1 MTDVALP
8 ELLPIPRAKS
18 WPVVGALPY
27 LPKDP
32 LGFCLKAA
40 LDGEGLV
47 RLDVG
52 PMKVYVVSHPDYMR
66 HILVTNAGNYNKG
79 SIMDGI
85 RVALGNG
92 LFTSDGELWR
102 RQRRLMQ
109 PAFHQRH
116 IAHMGETIAEELAGA
131 IQRWAPAIDSG
142 TPIDILEESI
152 QLNIRITL
160 RTLFGATTD
169 SSEAARLR
177 RTTDAV
183 FQGMARR
190 VWTFFV
196 PSWLPTP
203 GGTKYR
209 QTIRALDEHI
219 YDIIASRRANLE
231 QHDDLLNVLLV
242 ARDDETL
249 ESMSD
254 QQIRDEIFTFFLA
267 GYESTA
273 STIAWTCYLLSINP
287 AVGRALRAE
296 LDATLGDRAPVY
308 ADLPGLAL
316 TRMVIKEALR
326 LYPAFPMYFRTAIGA
341 DTIGPYSLPAGASIV
356 LNAYAMHHDPRYW
369 TDPEMFDPDRFSAE
383 RFGAD
388 ERNAYYPFGR
398 GQRMCIGES
407 MALTTAQMAVATIAQ
422 NFETQ
427 VPAGSVVLGH
437 YAMTYT
443 PKNGLPLTFRPRA
456 RGVIDG

>member
-1 MTDVALP
+1 
-8 ELLPIPRAKS
+8 
-18 WPVVGALPY
+18 

-40 LDGEGLV
+40 LAGEGLV

-52 PMKVYVVSHPDYMR
+52 PMKIYVVSHPDYMR

-79 SIMDGI
+79 SVMDGI

-109 PAFHQRH
+109 PAFDQRH
-116 IAHMGETIAEELAGA
+116 IEHMVDTIIAEELSGA
-131 IQRWAPAIDSG
+131 IQRWAPAIESG
-142 TPIDILEESI
+142 TAIDILEESI

-160 RTLFGATTD
+160 RTLFGATID
-169 SSEAARLR
+169 SAKAAQLLR
-177 RTTDAV
+177 AADAV
-183 FQGMARR
+183 FQGMTRR

-203 GGTKYR
+203 GGAKYR
-209 QTIRALDEHI
+209 QSIRALDEHV
-219 YDIIASRRANLE
+219 YDIIASQRASLE
-231 QHDDLLNVLLV
+231 QQDDLLSMLLS
-242 ARDDETL
+242 ARDEETL

-254 QQIRDEIFTFFLA
+254 QQIRDEIFTFFVA

-273 STIAWTCYLLSINP
+273 SNIAWTCYLLSTHP
-287 AVGRALRAE
+287 AAGQALRAE
-296 LDATLGDRAPVY
+296 LDSTLGDRAPVY
-308 ADLPGLAL
+308 ADLPALAF

-326 LYPAFPMYFRTAIGA
+326 LYPAFPMYFRTAIDA
-341 DTIGPYSLPAGASIV
+341 DTVGPYSLPAGASVV
-356 LNAYAMHHDPRYW
+356 LNPYTMHHDPRYW
-369 TDPEMFDPDRFSAE
+369 ADPEVFDPDRFSAE
-383 RFGAD
+383 RFGAY

-407 MALTTAQMAVATIAQ
+407 MALTTAQMVVATIAQ
-422 NFETQ
+422 NFETEL
-427 VPAGSVVLGH
+427 PAGSVVTGH

-443 PKNGLPLTFRPRA
+443 PKNGLPLTFRRRA
-456 RGVIDG
+456 RGVKTGPAGT